1 LGVAGSEFLCL
12 LTPGVARPQFFAVA
26 GLVFPSAGLRP
37 VSSLPDSSFSPAR
50 ELSARAATG
59 FHFALCSGSEV
70 FMGFTLDFLDSLFSV
85 SAQLQ
90 SLVSSK
96 FFSPRSD
103 FSDSFFS
110 VLAQLQLLVGSKF
123 FSPRLD
129 LVSVLIPGRFSHG
142 HIYVKSFCFKRLWI
156 FAGLINSS
164 SCGQGSWSIQRAADR
179 QGSGRSSCS
188 QSPLSDC
195 LLARLFIR
203 PGNKFLFTAAL
214 ICVPIFWSYRLSSV
228 SASGPPCSVSRAID
242 LAVLSCPLS

>member
-1 LGVAGSEFLCL
+1 
-12 LTPGVARPQFFAVA
+12 VARPQFFAVA

-90 SLVSSK
+90 SLVNSK

-142 HIYVKSFCFKRLWI
+142 HIYVKSFLFQAPVDFCWPDQFILLWPE
-156 FAGLINSS
+156 FMVDSE
-164 SCGQGSWSIQRAADR
+164 SC
-179 QGSGRSSCS
+179 RSTGFW
-188 QSPLSDC
+188 QVFLQPV
-195 LLARLFIR
+195 APIRLFTR
-203 PGNKFLFTAAL
+203 SAL
-214 ICVPIFWSYRLSSV
+214 HPARK
-228 SASGPPCSVSRAID
+228 
-242 LAVLSCPLS
+242 